1 MEKIVC
7 VECWADRYFFGQ
19 LLNDF
24 QIVRKEK
31 NKNEVI
37 KAITE
42 RVGDKFLIGI
52 VDEDKNDTLK
62 IPKLKDFKFLK
73 TTDNHTIYKHKSNF
87 QFIFVLAPV
96 AFESWFFEFI
106 KSQNKTLQ
114 DFDYQDFES
123 FKKEAKS
130 QSIHKV
136 EKYKNIVSFVIKS
149 HKKSDNHIHTI
160 KKQLEYLLEKKYRF
174 SEIEFLK
181 I

>member
-52 VDEDKNDTLK
+52 VDEDRKDTLK
-62 IPKLKDFKFLK
+62 IPKLKDFKLLK
-73 TTDNHTIYKHKSNF
+73 TDRNHSIYKHKINF
-87 QFIFVLAPV
+87 QFIFVLFPV
-96 AFESWFFEFI
+96 AFESWLFEFL
-106 KSQNKTLQ
+106 KSQNKSLE
-114 DFDYQDFES
+114 DFDYNDFET
-123 FKKEAKS
+123 FKKEVKS
-130 QSIHKV
+130 ESIHKV

-149 HKKSDNHIHTI
+149 YKNSDNHIHTI
-160 KKQLEYLLEKKYRF
+160 KKQLEYLIEKKYQF
-174 SEIEFLK
+174 NEIEFLQ